1 MKDFKFF
8 QKEEKGTLD
17 IIDGE
22 TYSSASFNSDT
33 PEGHMIRR
41 RLYHTNPYR
50 YGELT
55 RQRIEDQ
62 EREARMMRRLSGTEH
77 RDNHGNTEFVRFFN
91 GSSRA
96 TKLNPKWW
104 MRIKMFFQKL
114 SLYSDQIFGII
125 IFSTLI
131 TIIVSAV
138 IAKILNIW

>member
-22 TYSSASFNSDT
+22 TYSSASFNADT
-33 PEGHMIRR
+33 PDGHVYRR
-41 RLYHTNPYR
+41 HLYHTNPYR

-62 EREARMMRRLSGTEH
+62 ERQARMMRRLNGTEH

-91 GSSRA
+91 GESRE

-104 MRIKMFFQKL
+104 MKIKMFFQSI
-114 SLYSDQIFGII
+114 SLYWDQIWGVVVFAL
-125 IFSTLI
+125 TA
-131 TIIVSAV
+131 TISVGLV
-138 IAKILNIW
+138 ISKILNLW